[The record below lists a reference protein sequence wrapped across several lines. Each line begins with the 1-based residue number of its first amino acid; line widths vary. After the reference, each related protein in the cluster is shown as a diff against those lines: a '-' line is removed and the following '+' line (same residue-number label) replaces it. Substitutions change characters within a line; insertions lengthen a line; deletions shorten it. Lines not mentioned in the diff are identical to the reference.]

1 MDLHCEHPLYESVV
15 AFFYVVWNK
24 TDIMLEPAP

>member
-1 MDLHCEHPLYESVV
+1 LHCEHPLYESAT

-24 TDIMLEPAP
+24 TDLTLEPAP